1 MFATGNYD
9 GELGLWTSD
18 KEEPSKA
25 SLALKPADSL
35 NLPGASLARL
45 SASANSA

>member
-25 SLALKPADSL
+25 SLALKPTDSL
-35 NLPGASLARL
+35 NLPGASLAGTTL
-45 SASANSA
+45 SAAA